1 MVQDDR
7 MHWNYTHTMSHQA
20 EHLQEVGSNK
30 LHSSITSDVLLQAI
44 NNWVFKILG
53 LQALL
58 VSEDEWKTLGEIA
71 DILEV
76 WVYSFIIT
84 NFSNLQL
91 P

>member
-1 MVQDDR
+1 VVQDDR
-7 MHWNYTHTMSHQA
+7 MHWNYTHTMIRQA
-20 EHLQEVGSNK
+20 ERLQE
-30 LHSSITSDVLLQAI
+30 AI
-44 NNWVFKILG
+44 NNWVFKTLG

-58 VSEDEWKTLGEIA
+58 VNEDEWKTLGEIA